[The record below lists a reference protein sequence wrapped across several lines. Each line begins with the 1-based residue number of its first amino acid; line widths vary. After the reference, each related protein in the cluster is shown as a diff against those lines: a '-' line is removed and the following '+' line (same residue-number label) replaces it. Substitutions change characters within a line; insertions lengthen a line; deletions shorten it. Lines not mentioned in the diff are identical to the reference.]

1 MVINHNSEV
10 GVTDLNN
17 LYVKNTIQISS
28 ELVKSNFIFTE

>member
-10 GVTDLNN
+10 GVSDLNN
-17 LYVKNTIQISS
+17 LDVKNAIQISS